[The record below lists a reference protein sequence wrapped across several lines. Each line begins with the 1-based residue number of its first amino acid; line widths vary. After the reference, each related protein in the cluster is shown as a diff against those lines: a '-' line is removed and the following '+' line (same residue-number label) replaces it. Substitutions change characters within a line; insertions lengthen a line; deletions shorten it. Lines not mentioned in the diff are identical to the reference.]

1 MARKETE
8 GLVEMFLEM
17 EAKQELIDRQE
28 RINKR
33 IDALKKELKEISN
46 RAYQAAVGKVV
57 AQYQEKMSD
66 ESLPVSE
73 LEKIAQE
80 RKEFEANPE
89 KYGITLEKSPIVDE
103 NDQKRALQIVEL
115 LKNTDGLDNDDL
127 SFDKMIEGYAER
139 HKQQAPVWM
148 QNNSDV
154 EQK

>member
-115 LKNTDGLDNDDL
+115 LLLSPCPFTGKGCPKDGKGVVRDRWGG
-127 SFDKMIEGYAER
+127 SFFT
-139 HKQQAPVWM
+139 QT
-148 QNNSDV
+148 
-154 EQK
+154 